1 MGRSRRSGGR
11 LIRRT
16 VAVSVL
22 LSAVIGAAFSL
33 LMLAI
38 DDLRDS
44 EERAK
49 RALEV
54 LVTANR
60 LERLVI
66 DIESTQRGFIITGEP
81 RFLDPWYDA
90 RRSFVQQAATLE
102 RRADGSLP

>member
-49 RALEV
+49 HALEV
-54 LVTANR
+54 LVARTGWSGWS
-60 LERLVI
+60 
-66 DIESTQRGFIITGEP
+66 STSN
-81 RFLDPWYDA
+81 
-90 RRSFVQQAATLE
+90 RRSA
-102 RRADGSLP
+102 GSSSPVNPDS